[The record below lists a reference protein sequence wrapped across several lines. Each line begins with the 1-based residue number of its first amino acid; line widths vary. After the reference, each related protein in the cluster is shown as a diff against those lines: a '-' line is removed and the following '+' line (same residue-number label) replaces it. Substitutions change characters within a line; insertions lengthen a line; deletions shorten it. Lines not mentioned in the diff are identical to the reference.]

1 MEEKTIEVKGRG
13 RVHVVPDVT
22 RLTISIDSVFD
33 NYPEA
38 YAVAKNNAEW
48 MKKILAYNKLDTKM
62 AKTIRIDISD
72 HYESVYDSLGK
83 YVGQKAEGYDLE
95 QVMRVDM
102 GIDNVLVNSIV
113 KGVGKF
119 IQGAQIKIGYT
130 VKDPR
135 PYELKMLERAVKDAR
150 EKAQVMAAALG
161 CMLGSVKEIKYG
173 IQDFEIYSEARSYH
187 NNAEATA
194 STADSLNIT
203 PEDLSVGDEV
213 NVIWHLQ

>member
-22 RLTISIDSVFD
+22 RLTIRIDSVFD

-130 VKDPR
+130 VKEPR

-213 NVIWHLQ
+213 NVIWHLE